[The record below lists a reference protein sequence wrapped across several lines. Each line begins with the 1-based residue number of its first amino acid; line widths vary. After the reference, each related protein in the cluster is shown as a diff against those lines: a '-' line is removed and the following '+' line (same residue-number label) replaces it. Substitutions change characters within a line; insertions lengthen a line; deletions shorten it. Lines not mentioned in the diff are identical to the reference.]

1 MRFLTD
7 IVLGVSVVVWVSRRC
22 EQPVSAHCFSD
33 RNVKL
38 TRRDF
43 SRTTFLEISV
53 LKRLSNHCFFFFQ
66 CIHKDVA
73 ARNIRLGNKS
83 VAKVTNIGCSCVT
96 YEDISAVSLK

>member
-1 MRFLTD
+1 MLFLTD
-7 IVLGVSVVVWVSRRC
+7 VVLGVSVVVGVSRRC

-53 LKRLSNHCFFFFQ
+53 LKLSNHCFFIFSSAFT
-66 CIHKDVA
+66 
-73 ARNIRLGNKS
+73 RTLPPGTYGL
-83 VAKVTNIGCSCVT
+83 VTRVLPRSPT
-96 YEDISAVSLK
+96 